1 MKLKE
6 FLVIIILIISVIIF
20 IKISKGDVIYVLSD
34 IDQEYYLVRDVKDK
48 QEAANLLAR
57 IRQNINSLVVH
68 LNTNINKYK
77 DNTKYIKQLT
87 NRINGSIIN
96 ESSADSS
103 YTSYSVN
110 KGEQIVFCIRSK
122 RSTSLMHSLNLMMY
136 VTLHELAHVACP
148 EYGHTLL
155 FKQIFTFLTK
165 VAVELG
171 MYKKINFSTNPTEYC
186 GLMIRD
192 SII

>member
-1 MKLKE
+1 MKSKE
-6 FLVIIILIISVIIF
+6 FLVIVILIISVIIF
-20 IKISKGDVIYVLSD
+20 IKISKGDVVYVLSD
-34 IDQEYYLVRDVKDK
+34 IDQEYYLVRDVEDK

-68 LNTNINKYK
+68 LNANIDKYPEN
-77 DNTKYIKQLT
+77 DKYIKQLS

-96 ESSADSS
+96 ESSAESS

-110 KGEQIVFCIRSK
+110 KGEQIVFCVRSK
-122 RSTSLMHSLNLMMY
+122 RSTTVIHSLNLMMY

-148 EYGHTLL
+148 EYGHTPL
-155 FKQIFTFLTK
+155 FKRIFSFLTK

-171 MYKKINFSTNPTEYC
+171 MYKKINFSKDPTEYC
-186 GLMIRD
+186 GLIIRD